1 MLYLYIYIYIY
12 YRKLFKDMIVQS
24 KEEGCSEKQQENAIK
39 GRSRFYLPIFLQ
51 RPNKPFEILST
62 RIREKIIIF
71 KFSN

>member
-1 MLYLYIYIYIY
+1 
-12 YRKLFKDMIVQS
+12 MIVQS

-71 KFSN
+71 KFPTEFNENSDSKTEEY